1 MQAPTSPPDQA
12 RGGTIL
18 YIEDNLSN
26 VRLMRGLLR
35 QRPAVELLH
44 APQGDVGI
52 KLAAEKRPQLVL
64 LDLHLPDMSGEE
76 VLRQLFENP
85 ATRDMPVVVVTADA
99 TPGLTR
105 RLQSAG
111 ATAFL
116 TKPLDIQG
124 VLDLIDGVLGDKT
137 KIQ

>member
-1 MQAPTSPPDQA
+1 
-12 RGGTIL
+12 
-18 YIEDNLSN
+18 
-26 VRLMRGLLR
+26 
-35 QRPAVELLH
+35 
-44 APQGDVGI
+44 
-52 KLAAEKRPQLVL
+52 
-64 LDLHLPDMSGEE
+64 MSGEE

-105 RLQSAG
+105 RLQAAG

-124 VLDLIDGVLGDKT
+124 VLNLIDGVLGDKT